1 MYGRMKIGDTMW
13 VWDHVK
19 DEPVREKDM
28 SEERWAA
35 SEKKKWEA
43 IKEQLNTKPMTIIEL
58 GAILQDT
65 GLCVVTSQRNGVL
78 RMRVA
83 EMKAEGLREER
94 LVSIAD
100 WNDTVIGAEYAVD
113 KHLEEAIKNILK
125 QQDQ

>member
-43 IKEQLNTKPMTIIEL
+43 IKEQLNTKTH
-58 GAILQDT
+58 DD
-65 GLCVVTSQRNGVL
+65 N
-78 RMRVA
+78 
-83 EMKAEGLREER
+83 
-94 LVSIAD
+94 
-100 WNDTVIGAEYAVD
+100 
-113 KHLEEAIKNILK
+113 
-125 QQDQ
+125 

>member
-1 MYGRMKIGDTMW
+1 M
-13 VWDHVK
+13 
-19 DEPVREKDM
+19 
-28 SEERWAA
+28 
-35 SEKKKWEA
+35 
-43 IKEQLNTKPMTIIEL
+43 
-58 GAILQDT
+58 
-65 GLCVVTSQRNGVL
+65 SQRNGVL

>member
-1 MYGRMKIGDTMW
+1 
-13 VWDHVK
+13 
-19 DEPVREKDM
+19 
-28 SEERWAA
+28 
-35 SEKKKWEA
+35 
-43 IKEQLNTKPMTIIEL
+43 MTIIEL

-65 GLCVVTSQRNGVL
+65 GLCVVMSQRNGVL